1 MWRLSDLIALA
12 RVSSAPAY
20 DRPVDARLVAR
31 AVAAGR
37 IGFGAGLVI
46 APERFTNLW
55 LGRDAARAGTQVVSR
70 GLGARD
76 IALGVGALAADESQ
90 LGAWV
95 AGAVMA
101 DAADL
106 MATVTAGRSVP
117 VGGRVAVGLLALS
130 GVALGAV
137 ALAGLSR
144 GSS

>member
-1 MWRLSDLIALA
+1 
-12 RVSSAPAY
+12 VE
-20 DRPVDARLVAR
+20 ARLIAR
-31 AVAAGR
+31 AVAVGR

-46 APERFTNLW
+46 APQRFTNLW
-55 LGRDAARAGTQVVSR
+55 LGYDSGRAGTQVVSR

-76 IALGVGALAADESQ
+76 VALGVGLLAADERQ

-95 AGAVMA
+95 TGAVMA

-106 MATVTAGRSVP
+106 VATIAAGRSLP
-117 VGGRVAVGLLALS
+117 VAGRALVGALAL
-130 GVALGAV
+130 GGAALGAV